1 MKPTSLILTTLLPLS
16 TSQLLVALLPQH
28 QLGQLPI
35 MPPASTSDNNPPS
48 QPAVPLADI
57 LGTQRAL
64 TTFSSLARQSSD
76 LETLLSS
83 FSINTT
89 VLAPLNSAI
98 EALPRK
104 LWEDPREGGAAAAY
118 QGEQGQERAKANLKR
133 FVEAHLVG
141 VSPWE
146 EGQKGETVGGRKL
159 WWETREDGRR
169 VIMPDG
175 VEVDKVASRVANGE
189 LVS

>member
-1 MKPTSLILTTLLPLS
+1 M
-16 TSQLLVALLPQH
+16 
-28 QLGQLPI
+28 
-35 MPPASTSDNNPPS
+35 
-48 QPAVPLADI
+48 
-57 LGTQRAL
+57 
-64 TTFSSLARQSSD
+64 
-76 LETLLSS
+76 
-83 FSINTT
+83 
-89 VLAPLNSAI
+89 LAPLNSAI

-104 LWEDPREGGAAAAY
+104 LWEDPREDSADAY

-146 EGQKGETVGGRKL
+146 EGAKGETVGGRKL